1 MIAHRIIDNP
11 EYTLLKSKH
20 GDKVYIPAILFHGK
34 RRNLHRM
41 FARARDAMAYRER
54 IMRRLENT

>member
-1 MIAHRIIDNP
+1 MIAHRIIENP

-20 GDKVYIPAILFHGK
+20 GDKAYIPAVPFLGK

-41 FARARDAMAYRER
+41 FTRARDAMAYRER
-54 IMRRLENT
+54 IMRRLDRK